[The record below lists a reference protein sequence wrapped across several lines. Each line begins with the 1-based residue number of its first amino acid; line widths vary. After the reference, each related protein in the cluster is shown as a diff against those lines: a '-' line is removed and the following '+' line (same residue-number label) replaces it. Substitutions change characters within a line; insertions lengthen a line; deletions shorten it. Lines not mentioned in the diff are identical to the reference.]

1 MININLKSL
10 RQKFTYWY
18 LFTRKLKARERGRSE
33 VGNVE
38 TGKER
43 EQRLSS
49 LLSWISLEPS
59 TIGCLILKTS
69 SQECKWSHIRTVC
82 SCEEQGDNLA
92 LLLSTKG
99 YSISHSVL
107 DIPVEQTWTMKTSHG
122 ISPGSTEKPQRSQTV
137 CGMHERKINIMWHL
151 QEVGVQTVN
160 PWQWQQ

>member
-1 MININLKSL
+1 MMFSSAEASFQLKKYYFLIDGREVAVININLKSL

-92 LLLSTKG
+92 LLPSA
-99 YSISHSVL
+99 
-107 DIPVEQTWTMKTSHG
+107 
-122 ISPGSTEKPQRSQTV
+122 
-137 CGMHERKINIMWHL
+137 
-151 QEVGVQTVN
+151 VN
-160 PWQWQQ
+160 